1 MLKETLKDTSE
12 ILQHILSQ
20 PLVLENPAES
30 SSLLSASEK
39 FLQQPKESSELEQI
53 LQAFIQYPRPTEH
66 LLIEL
71 STLVHDLRSELK
83 K

>member
-1 MLKETLKDTSE
+1 MLKETLKDTGE

-20 PLVLENPAES
+20 PLVLENSAES
-30 SSLLSASEK
+30 SSLLLASEN
-39 FLQQPKESSELEQI
+39 FLRHPQGASELEQI

-71 STLVHDLRSELK
+71 STLVHDLRLELK